1 MINKGLQKCGSFL
14 VSYYLVF
21 AWILLT
27 PCCKVAESFMLAG
40 FLDMQKRYPF
50 DDILKISSLSG
61 LGVVAGRL
69 HFFNLY
75 HTLHIKKKNGGKK
88 V

>member
-1 MINKGLQKCGSFL
+1 

-21 AWILLT
+21 ARLLLT
-27 PCCKVAESFMLAG
+27 PCCKAVESLMLAG
-40 FLDMQKRYPF
+40 FLDIQKRYPF
-50 DDILKISSLSG
+50 DDILKISSLPG
-61 LGVVAGRL
+61 LGVVAGKL